1 MTVSPLLTEKI
12 KSHFPIRT
20 GALRASVEIKQLD
33 LDMKAG
39 VVRMELGMLWYGLH
53 FVSEDRIEIKSF
65 G

>member
-1 MTVSPLLTEKI
+1 
-12 KSHFPIRT
+12 
-20 GALRASVEIKQLD
+20 VEIKQLY
-33 LDMKAG
+33 LDMEAG